1 MKNNKLI
8 LLLLIF
14 CYQYIQAQ
22 EASKNIRMVAD
33 NPYALEVKA
42 IYPHHQFEAQAG
54 IKEIENYIYDLGLI
68 DSTCELRILSQ
79 QENRYS
85 KHYLFKQYIN
95 GVEVYAS
102 ALKINM
108 TNENQIYSIYYSLV
122 KPNNSII
129 PTSVISYPLSNKNNT
144 YIPVYISVDHS
155 LQAALVHQQK
165 DPIHFTYKEEL
176 LKANEVL
183 FSEDLNSYFAGDTSI
198 NGLTY
203 NPDPITPA
211 YHEYGSIYTD
221 RYDSNSIY
229 FDAIRQ
235 YVSVRGTDSLGAF
248 YLKSP
253 FCAIVEIEPPVKYPV
268 SSLNNDFFFN
278 RYEDGFEDFNAYY
291 HINHFHDYINDSLGF
306 SLVNYPIECDVH
318 ALNGADNSLFTYS
331 TTPPSLHFG
340 EGGVDDAEDAD
351 VVIHEYCHAI
361 SHDAAPFSNSGNQR
375 NSLDE
380 GFCDY
385 LACSYSNSINA
396 FHSNWV
402 FNWDGHN
409 EFWDGRMVDNTN
421 IFPRDISTNIYK
433 NGGIWSSALW
443 EIESKIGRD
452 IANKLAIQTM
462 YDNVS
467 NMTLDQAAQNYLV
480 ADTILYG
487 GIHYCKIVHS
497 FIERGLISPDA
508 GASCDFSAIPVMP
521 STGLSIIN
529 SEGFALGNSSLYLI
543 SREDRNMQIDL
554 YSATGQLLL
563 SKNTDTGSIEIPSST
578 CSSGMYIIQAYV
590 NNQIQSIKLIKY

>member
-1 MKNNKLI
+1 MKYNKLI
-8 LLLLIF
+8 FFLLIV
-14 CYQYIQAQ
+14 CYQYTRAQ
-22 EASKNIRMVAD
+22 VVDKHTREYAD
-33 NPYALEVKA
+33 NPYAIAVQA
-42 IYPHHQFEAQAG
+42 IYPHHKLEAQAG
-54 IKEIENYIYDLGLI
+54 IQAIENYIQELSLI
-68 DSTCELRILSQ
+68 DSTSELRLIAQ

-85 KHYLFKQYIN
+85 KHYLYKQYIK
-95 GVEVYAS
+95 GIEVYGS
-102 ALKINM
+102 ALKINCSHD
-108 TNENQIYSIYYSLV
+108 NQIYSIYYALARNNEGYIPNAEIVYPMSDKDNTYQPV
-122 KPNNSII
+122 YVYFNNS
-129 PTSVISYPLSNKNNT
+129 
-144 YIPVYISVDHS
+144 
-155 LQAALVHQQK
+155 LQVALVHQQK
-165 DPIHFTYKEEL
+165 DPIHFTHTEEL
-176 LKANEVL
+176 LIDNQVQYRT
-183 FSEDLNSYFAGDTSI
+183 DLNSYFARDTSI
-198 NGLTY
+198 NGLIY

-235 YVSVRGTDSLGAF
+235 YVSVRGTDSLGIF

-253 FCAIVEIEPPVKYPV
+253 YCAIVEIEPPVKYPV
-268 SSLNNDFFFN
+268 TSLNNDFFFN

-306 SLVNYPIECDVH
+306 TLVNYPIECDVH

-351 VVIHEYCHAI
+351 VVIHEYCHAL

-385 LACSYSNSINA
+385 LACSYSKSINA
-396 FHSNWV
+396 FHANWV

-443 EIESKIGRD
+443 EIESKIGREK
-452 IANKLAIQTM
+452 ANKIAIQTM

-467 NMTLDQAAQNYLV
+467 NMTLDQAAQNYLL

-487 GIHYCKIVHS
+487 GVHYCKIVHS

-508 GASCDFSAIPVMP
+508 GVNCDFSAIPVIA
-521 STGLSIIN
+521 STGISIIN
-529 SEGFALGNSSLYLI
+529 SAGFALGNSSLFLI
-543 SREDRNMQIDL
+543 SNEEKNMQVDV
-554 YSATGQLLL
+554 YTATGQLLFNN
-563 SKNTDTGSIEIPSST
+563 STRTGSIEIPSSI
-578 CSSGMYIIQAYV
+578 CSSGMYIIQV
-590 NNQIQSIKLIKY
+590 HLNNQVHAIKLIKY